1 MDRIK
6 MKAQQTAGFNKPHI
20 SYCID
25 ERAQDVL
32 ENLPRHGL
40 QIALQKVWV
49 ALGANQPSLTLSIYK
64 ERGDTKSM
72 EKR

>member
-6 MKAQQTAGFNKPHI
+6 MKAQQTAGLNKLHI

-32 ENLPRHGL
+32 ENLPSHGPHM
-40 QIALQKVWV
+40 AL
-49 ALGANQPSLTLSIYK
+49 
-64 ERGDTKSM
+64 
-72 EKR
+72 

>member
-6 MKAQQTAGFNKPHI
+6 MKAQQTAGLNKLHI

-32 ENLPRHGL
+32 ENLPRHGPHM
-40 QIALQKVWV
+40 AL
-49 ALGANQPSLTLSIYK
+49 
-64 ERGDTKSM
+64 
-72 EKR
+72 